1 MNRALVVAG
10 LLTLAAAGTV
20 GLVVRELS
28 GPAAT
33 PTSAEVCAAAAEVL
47 DALGESVSDQVV
59 LRTRA
64 ARLAEVLIDRSAED
78 PDAGSQATA
87 RRVVAVLDDPDA
99 TVSDLSR
106 VVGPVAEQCPDLRSS
121 P

>member
-1 MNRALVVAG
+1 MNRAVVAAG

-20 GLVVRELS
+20 GLVAREWS

-33 PTSAEVCAAAAEVL
+33 PTSAEVCAAAADVL
-47 DALGESVSDQVV
+47 DALGASVGDQVV

-64 ARLAEVLIDRSAED
+64 AHLADALIDRSAAESQ
-78 PDAGSQATA
+78 GSSLATA

-99 TVSDLSR
+99 TVSDLAR
-106 VVGPVAEQCPDLRSS
+106 VVRPVAEQCPDLR
-121 P
+121 PKN